1 MKKILVLAPY
11 PEGVAAGQRLKYEQY
26 FRFWKNDGYDI
37 KVMSFFDI
45 KTWDILHK
53 NGNFVRKFLGTIS
66 GILKRILQFPEILKA
81 DIVYIF
87 LWATPIGLPF
97 YEMLLKLFDVKIVYD
112 FDDMIYHKSDLPKL
126 STFIKGKFK
135 PNYLIKNANHVII
148 SSPFLE
154 EYCKNKNKFSNVSY
168 IPCSLDTKR
177 YYVVNKNLI
186 KDKKINIGWT
196 GTFSSKVYLDTICNM
211 LRELNKEINFK
222 LILITN
228 FDYEIDGIEVEVI
241 NWSKEK
247 EITDLHKID
256 IGIYPIS
263 KTEWSLGKGGL
274 KAMQYMACG
283 IPSVCTNFG
292 TVREFIINN
301 ENGLLV
307 DTDEDWISSIKM
319 LVNDKNLYKKI
330 SLNSRQTIEKK
341 YSLEAN
347 HLKYSNIFSKL
358 VKQK

>member
-1 MKKILVLAPY
+1 MKQILILAPY
-11 PEGVAAGQRLKYEQY
+11 PEGIAAGQRLKYEQY
-26 FRFWKNDGYDI
+26 FKFWKNDGYDI
-37 KVMSFFDI
+37 KVMSFFDM

-53 NGNFVRKFLGTIS
+53 KGNLGRKFLGTMF
-66 GILKRILQFPEILKA
+66 GILKRIRQLPEILRA

-97 YEMLLKLFDVKIVYD
+97 YEMLLKLFRVKIVYD
-112 FDDMIYHKSDLPKL
+112 FDDMIYQKSDLPKL
-126 STFIKGKFK
+126 STFIKGNFK
-135 PNYLIKNANHVII
+135 PNYLIKNANHIII
-148 SSPFLE
+148 SSPFLKK
-154 EYCKNKNKFSNVSY
+154 YCDNKNKFSNVSY

-177 YYVVNKNLI
+177 YSVVNKNLYEG
-186 KDKKINIGWT
+186 KKINIGWT
-196 GTFSSKVYLDTICNM
+196 GTFSSKVYLDTIHNM
-211 LRELNKEINFK
+211 LRKLNKEIDFK

-228 FDYEIDGIEVEVI
+228 FDYEIDGVEVEII

-247 EITDLHKID
+247 EIIDLQKID
-256 IGIYPIS
+256 IGIYPIL

-292 TVREFIINN
+292 AVKEFIINK

-319 LVNDKNLYKKI
+319 LASDQTLYKKI
-330 SLNSRQTIEKK
+330 SLNSRKTIEKK

-347 HLKYSNIFSKL
+347 HLKYTNIFSEL
-358 VKQK
+358 IQQK